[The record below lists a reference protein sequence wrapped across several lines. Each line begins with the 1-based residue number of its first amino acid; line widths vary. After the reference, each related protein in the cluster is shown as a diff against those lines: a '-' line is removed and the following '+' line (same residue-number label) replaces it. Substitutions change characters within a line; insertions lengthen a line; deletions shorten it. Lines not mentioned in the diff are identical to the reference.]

1 MGQLTALVGLV
12 GYQSTPTVSVAGYHS
27 ITVPYPLPRGCCGLS
42 TPLVG
47 SVIHS
52 TPVVG
57 YRPNGA
63 AAGHLLA
70 YWSLGK
76 EGERER
82 AIKLNDN
89 TQHSTT
95 LDNHLSNHQNQLE
108 SIREHE

>member
-1 MGQLTALVGLV
+1 MVVGQLTALVGLV
-12 GYQSTPTVSVAGYHS
+12 GYQSTLTVSQ
-27 ITVPYPLPRGCCGLS
+27 YPLPRGCRGSS

-70 YWSLGK
+70 YWSPGK
-76 EGERER
+76 EREGE
-82 AIKLNDN
+82 
-89 TQHSTT
+89 
-95 LDNHLSNHQNQLE
+95 SNQIE
-108 SIREHE
+108 

>member
-1 MGQLTALVGLV
+1 MVVGQLTALVGLV
-12 GYQSTPTVSVAGYHS
+12 GYQSTLTVSVVGYHS
-27 ITVPYPLPRGCCGLS
+27 TTVLPRGCCGLS

-70 YWSLGK
+70 YWSPGK
-76 EGERER
+76 EGERE
-82 AIKLNDN
+82 
-89 TQHSTT
+89 Q
-95 LDNHLSNHQNQLE
+95 SN
-108 SIREHE
+108 